1 MGLHC
6 PFDFF
11 GASLERRRKRRD
23 TNEHHRYKSDD
34 DGSDDDDDDEEE
46 EEEEEKEWT
55 REEGGGR
62 KRHFDDSKNDE
73 REKRVRSL
81 DEFDQDEVLPA
92 EGKHPG
98 VPERNRREKRRDS
111 ERESAVFGRTA
122 SRRRRERGRYH
133 RIERDVPAVGKRRT
147 RRRERRVWHVA
158 SFDWQEKREE

>member
-1 MGLHC
+1 M
-6 PFDFF
+6 DSSSS
-11 GASLERRRKRRD
+11 SLSFLFLLGVYGQTTGD
-23 TNEHHRYKSDD
+23 DEHHRYKSDD
-34 DGSDDDDDDEEE
+34 DDDDDDDDDEK
-46 EEEEEKEWT
+46 KEWT

-62 KRHFDDSKNDE
+62 KRHDDSKKNKCDKDE

-111 ERESAVFGRTA
+111 ERETAVFGRTA
-122 SRRRRERGRYH
+122 SSRRRERGRYH